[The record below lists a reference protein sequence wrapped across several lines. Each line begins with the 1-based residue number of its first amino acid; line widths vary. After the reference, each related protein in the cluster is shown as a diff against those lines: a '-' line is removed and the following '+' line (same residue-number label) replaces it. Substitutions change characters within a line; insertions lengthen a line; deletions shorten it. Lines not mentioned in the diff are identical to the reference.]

1 MEQSNIVS
9 AALKLHH
16 ITNLNTYII
25 KNEADFVFYNEKDS
39 IPEFMPGAGEKD
51 IIYFYQQI
59 TFSENQLYAHTN
71 EWGLHYLA
79 CTFNEDEN
87 YSVIIGPYMELIP
100 DLYQLSRRY
109 NLSNNQ
115 SNDLR
120 RFCNQIQVL
129 NSDKINSIS
138 SVLQVFNQ
146 IITIDN
152 KPIIIEAIKESETTQ
167 FNRTSPSLVEDGDL
181 IKIRYQVESD
191 FIHAVE
197 QGNKSKALSTLYAH
211 EGIFSFSE
219 RLPSQPL
226 RRLKN
231 LNVVLNT
238 LLRSAA
244 GRRNVPTILIH
255 RMSEKFAHQIENTN
269 QVSKLQNLQD
279 AMIEEYSD
287 LIISNSLNKYSKIT
301 QKAIEYLMIFYDKK
315 IDKNDLAALCFTHP
329 SHLSRKFKQETNWT
343 ITAYQ
348 QMLRIEEAKYLLKNE
363 NISVEEVAWLIGYED
378 SSYFA
383 RVFKKETGCTPSQYI
398 ENN

>member
-9 AALKLHH
+9 GALKLHH

-25 KNEADFVFYNEKDS
+25 KNEDDFVFHNEKES
-39 IPEFMPGAGEKD
+39 IPEFMPGANEKD
-51 IIYFYQQI
+51 ILYFYQQI
-59 TFSENQLYAHTN
+59 SFLDKQLYAYTN

-79 CTFNEDEN
+79 CTFNDYEK
-87 YSVIIGPYMELIP
+87 YFVIIGPYMELTP
-100 DLYQLSRRY
+100 DLYQLSRKY

-115 SNDLR
+115 SNELR

-129 NSDKINSIS
+129 NPDKINSIS
-138 SVLQVFNQ
+138 SILQAFEQ
-146 IITIDN
+146 IIEVDN
-152 KPIIIEAIKESETTQ
+152 KPIRIETVKEGETAQ
-167 FNRTSPSLVEDGDL
+167 DNRTSPSLVEDGEL
-181 IKIRYQVESD
+181 IKIRYKVEAD

-197 QGNKSKALSTLYAH
+197 QGNKSKALNTLYAH
-211 EGIFSFSE
+211 EAIFSFSE
-219 RLPSQPL
+219 RLPNQPL

-231 LNVVLNT
+231 ISIVLGT

-255 RMSEKFAHQIENTN
+255 RTSEKYAHQIENAN
-269 QVSKLQNLQD
+269 QVSKLQSIQD

-287 LIISNSLNKYSKIT
+287 LIISNSLNKYSKLT
-301 QKAIEYLMIFYDKK
+301 QKVIEYLMIFYDKK
-315 IDKNDLAALCFTHP
+315 IDKNELAELCFTHP
-329 SHLSRKFKQETNWT
+329 SHLSRKFKQETSMT

-363 NISVEEVAWLIGYED
+363 NVSVEEIAWLIGYED